1 LKLKQTRDK
10 LATFA
15 QIVVY
20 RMKELEKTKNLVD
33 QLINE
38 PTVHFFVIAVVV
50 FIVYAISNLSGD
62 DVIELDQ
69 REIDARILMQEMVS
83 GQPLTSEQQ
92 EFITASYVEEQILVK
107 EAVELGLDNDAR
119 IHDMLAQKM
128 RHVLSGD
135 IIQPTPAELES
146 FYSSNSE
153 LYRAP
158 ATVSVDELILDTR
171 NEIPIEIQTLISE
184 GVNSDEILEMASGSS
199 APLPNANHLDLS
211 NIFAPEFADAVFQ
224 SQGNEWIGPFS
235 SNRGQHF
242 LRIIERSEERIPPM
256 AEIADRVRLDWI
268 TQEEEIRLQ
277 QEVNKLWDRYEII
290 INDDGSTQH

>member
-1 LKLKQTRDK
+1 
-10 LATFA
+10 
-15 QIVVY
+15 
-20 RMKELEKTKNLVD
+20 MKEPEKTKNLVD
-33 QLINE
+33 KLINE

-50 FIVYAISNLSGD
+50 FIVYAISNLKGD

-242 LRIIERSEERIPPM
+242 LKIIERSEERIPPM
-256 AEIADRVRLDWI
+256 PEIADRVRLDWI

-290 INDDGSTQH
+290 INDDGSAQH

>member
-1 LKLKQTRDK
+1 
-10 LATFA
+10 
-15 QIVVY
+15 
-20 RMKELEKTKNLVD
+20 MKEPEKTKNLVD
-33 QLINE
+33 KLINE

-242 LRIIERSEERIPPM
+242 LKIIERSEERIPPM

>member
-1 LKLKQTRDK
+1 
-10 LATFA
+10 
-15 QIVVY
+15 
-20 RMKELEKTKNLVD
+20 MKEPEKTKNLVD
-33 QLINE
+33 KLINE
-38 PTVHFFVIAVVV
+38 PTVHFFVISVVV
-50 FIVYAISNLSGD
+50 FIVYAISNLNGD

-242 LRIIERSEERIPPM
+242 LKIIERSQERIPPM
-256 AEIADRVRLDWI
+256 AEIADRVRLDWDYPGGRNQ
-268 TQEEEIRLQ
+268 TPTRGKQTL
-277 QEVNKLWDRYEII
+277 
-290 INDDGSTQH
+290 GSL

>member
-1 LKLKQTRDK
+1 
-10 LATFA
+10 
-15 QIVVY
+15 
-20 RMKELEKTKNLVD
+20 MKEPEKTKNLVD

-38 PTVHFFVIAVVV
+38 PTVHFFAIAVVV

-69 REIDARILMQEMVS
+69 REIDARVLMQEMVS
-83 GQPLTSEQQ
+83 GQPLTPEQQ
-92 EFITASYVEEQILVK
+92 EFIAASYVEEQILVK

-135 IIQPTPAELES
+135 IIQPTPAELQS

-184 GVNSDEILEMASGSS
+184 GVNSDEILAIASGSS

-242 LRIIERSEERIPPM
+242 LKITERSEERIPPM

>member
-1 LKLKQTRDK
+1 
-10 LATFA
+10 
-15 QIVVY
+15 
-20 RMKELEKTKNLVD
+20 MKEPEKTKNLVD

-38 PTVHFFVIAVVV
+38 PTVHFFAIAVVV

-290 INDDGSTQH
+290 INDDGSAQH

>member
-1 LKLKQTRDK
+1 
-10 LATFA
+10 
-15 QIVVY
+15 
-20 RMKELEKTKNLVD
+20 MKEPENTKNLVD

-38 PTVHFFVIAVVV
+38 PTVHFFMIAVVV

-242 LRIIERSEERIPPM
+242 LKIIERSEERIPPM

-290 INDDGSTQH
+290 INDDGSAQH

>member
-1 LKLKQTRDK
+1 
-10 LATFA
+10 
-15 QIVVY
+15 
-20 RMKELEKTKNLVD
+20 MKEPEKTKNLVD
-33 QLINE
+33 KLINE

-50 FIVYAISNLSGD
+50 FIVYAISNLNGD

-242 LRIIERSEERIPPM
+242 LKIIERSEERIPPM

-290 INDDGSTQH
+290 INDDRSAQH

>member
-1 LKLKQTRDK
+1 
-10 LATFA
+10 
-15 QIVVY
+15 
-20 RMKELEKTKNLVD
+20 MKEPEKTKNLVD
-33 QLINE
+33 KLINE

-50 FIVYAISNLSGD
+50 FIVYAISNLNGD

-171 NEIPIEIQTLISE
+171 NEIPMEIQTLISE

-242 LRIIERSEERIPPM
+242 LKIIERSEERIPPM

>member
-1 LKLKQTRDK
+1 
-10 LATFA
+10 
-15 QIVVY
+15 
-20 RMKELEKTKNLVD
+20 MKEPEKTKNLVD
-33 QLINE
+33 KLINE

-50 FIVYAISNLSGD
+50 FIVYAISNLNGD

-171 NEIPIEIQTLISE
+171 NEIPMEIQTLISE

-242 LRIIERSEERIPPM
+242 LKIIERSEERIPPM

-290 INDDGSTQH
+290 INDDGSAQH

>member
-1 LKLKQTRDK
+1 
-10 LATFA
+10 
-15 QIVVY
+15 
-20 RMKELEKTKNLVD
+20 MKELEKTKNLVD

-242 LRIIERSEERIPPM
+242 LKIIERSEERIPPM

-290 INDDGSTQH
+290 INDDGSAQH

>member
-1 LKLKQTRDK
+1 
-10 LATFA
+10 
-15 QIVVY
+15 
-20 RMKELEKTKNLVD
+20 MKEPEKTKNLVD
-33 QLINE
+33 KLINE

-50 FIVYAISNLSGD
+50 FIVYAISNLNGD

-135 IIQPTPAELES
+135 IIQPTPTELES

>member
-1 LKLKQTRDK
+1 
-10 LATFA
+10 
-15 QIVVY
+15 
-20 RMKELEKTKNLVD
+20 MKEPEKTKSLVD
-33 QLINE
+33 RLMNE
-38 PTVHFFVIAVVV
+38 PTVHFFMIAVIV
-50 FIVYAISNLSGD
+50 FIVYAISNLSGN

-69 REIDARILMQEMVS
+69 REIDARVLMQEMVS

-171 NEIPIEIQTLISE
+171 NEIPMEIQTLISE

-242 LRIIERSEERIPPM
+242 LKIIERSEERIPPM

-290 INDDGSTQH
+290 INDDGSAQH

>member
-1 LKLKQTRDK
+1 
-10 LATFA
+10 
-15 QIVVY
+15 
-20 RMKELEKTKNLVD
+20 MKEPEKTKNVVD

-242 LRIIERSEERIPPM
+242 LKIIERSEERIPPM

-290 INDDGSTQH
+290 INDDRSAQH

>member
-1 LKLKQTRDK
+1 
-10 LATFA
+10 
-15 QIVVY
+15 
-20 RMKELEKTKNLVD
+20 MKEPEKTKNLVD
-33 QLINE
+33 KLINE

-50 FIVYAISNLSGD
+50 FIVYAISNLNGD

-242 LRIIERSEERIPPM
+242 LKIIERSEERIPPM

>member
-1 LKLKQTRDK
+1 
-10 LATFA
+10 
-15 QIVVY
+15 
-20 RMKELEKTKNLVD
+20 MKEPEKTKSLVD
-33 QLINE
+33 QLMNE
-38 PTVHFFVIAVVV
+38 PTVHFFMIAVIV
-50 FIVYAISNLSGD
+50 FIVYAISNLSSN

-69 REIDARILMQEMVS
+69 REIDARVLMQEMVS
-83 GQPLTSEQQ
+83 GQPLTPEQQ
-92 EFITASYVEEQILVK
+92 EFIAASYVEEQILVK

-242 LRIIERSEERIPPM
+242 LKIIERSEERIPPM

-268 TQEEEIRLQ
+268 TQEEEVRLQ

-290 INDDGSTQH
+290 INDDGSAQH

>member
-1 LKLKQTRDK
+1 
-10 LATFA
+10 
-15 QIVVY
+15 
-20 RMKELEKTKNLVD
+20 MKEPEKTKNLVD
-33 QLINE
+33 QLMNE

-69 REIDARILMQEMVS
+69 REIDARVLMQEMVS

-242 LRIIERSEERIPPM
+242 LKIIERSEERIPPM

-290 INDDGSTQH
+290 INDDGSAQH

>member
-1 LKLKQTRDK
+1 M
-10 LATFA
+10 
-15 QIVVY
+15 VVY
-20 RMKELEKTKNLVD
+20 RMKEPEKTKNLVD

-50 FIVYAISNLSGD
+50 FIVYAISNLNGD

-242 LRIIERSEERIPPM
+242 LKIIERSEERIPPM

-290 INDDGSTQH
+290 INDDGSAQH

>member
-1 LKLKQTRDK
+1 
-10 LATFA
+10 
-15 QIVVY
+15 
-20 RMKELEKTKNLVD
+20 MKEPEKTKNLVD

-50 FIVYAISNLSGD
+50 FIVYAISNLNGD

-242 LRIIERSEERIPPM
+242 LKIIERSEERIPPM

-290 INDDGSTQH
+290 INDDGSAQH

>member
-1 LKLKQTRDK
+1 
-10 LATFA
+10 
-15 QIVVY
+15 
-20 RMKELEKTKNLVD
+20 MKEPEKTKNLVD

-38 PTVHFFVIAVVV
+38 PTVHFFMIAVVV
-50 FIVYAISNLSGD
+50 FIVYAISNLNGD

-242 LRIIERSEERIPPM
+242 LKIIERSEERIPPM

-290 INDDGSTQH
+290 INDDGSAQH

>member
-1 LKLKQTRDK
+1 
-10 LATFA
+10 
-15 QIVVY
+15 
-20 RMKELEKTKNLVD
+20 MKEPEKTKNLVD

-146 FYSSNSE
+146 FYSSNRE

-184 GVNSDEILEMASGSS
+184 GVNSDEILAMALGSS

-242 LRIIERSEERIPPM
+242 LKIIERSEERIPPM

-290 INDDGSTQH
+290 INDDGSAQH

>member
-1 LKLKQTRDK
+1 
-10 LATFA
+10 
-15 QIVVY
+15 
-20 RMKELEKTKNLVD
+20 MKEPEKTKNLVD
-33 QLINE
+33 KLINE

-50 FIVYAISNLSGD
+50 FIVYAISNLNGD

-184 GVNSDEILEMASGSS
+184 GVNSDEILAMALGSS

-242 LRIIERSEERIPPM
+242 LKIIERSEERIPPM

-290 INDDGSTQH
+290 INDDGSAQH

>member
-1 LKLKQTRDK
+1 M
-10 LATFA
+10 
-15 QIVVY
+15 VVY
-20 RMKELEKTKNLVD
+20 RMKEPEKTKNLVD
-33 QLINE
+33 QLMNE
-38 PTVHFFVIAVVV
+38 PTVHFFMIAVVV
-50 FIVYAISNLSGD
+50 FIVYAISNLNGD

-171 NEIPIEIQTLISE
+171 NEIPIEIQTLMSE

-242 LRIIERSEERIPPM
+242 LKIIERSEERIPPM

-290 INDDGSTQH
+290 INDDGSAQH

>member
-1 LKLKQTRDK
+1 
-10 LATFA
+10 
-15 QIVVY
+15 
-20 RMKELEKTKNLVD
+20 MKEPEKTKNLVD
-33 QLINE
+33 KLINE

-50 FIVYAISNLSGD
+50 FIVYAISNLKGD

-171 NEIPIEIQTLISE
+171 NEIPMEIQTLISE

-242 LRIIERSEERIPPM
+242 LKIIERSEERIPPM

-290 INDDGSTQH
+290 INDDGSAQH

>member
-1 LKLKQTRDK
+1 
-10 LATFA
+10 
-15 QIVVY
+15 
-20 RMKELEKTKNLVD
+20 MKEPEKTKSLVD
-33 QLINE
+33 RLINE
-38 PTVHFFVIAVVV
+38 PTVHFFMIAVVV
-50 FIVYAISNLSGD
+50 FIVYAISNLNRD

-69 REIDARILMQEMVS
+69 REIDARVLMQEMVS

-92 EFITASYVEEQILVK
+92 ELIAASYVEEQILVK

-119 IHDMLAQKM
+119 IHDLLAQKM

-146 FYSSNSE
+146 FYNSNSE
-153 LYRAP
+153 LYRVP
-158 ATVSVDELILDTR
+158 ATVSVEELILDTR
-171 NEIPIEIQTLISE
+171 DEIPIKTQTLISQ
-184 GVNSDEILEMASGSS
+184 GVNSVEILAMASGTS
-199 APLPNANHLDLS
+199 APLHNANHLDLS

-224 SQGNEWIGPFS
+224 SQSSEWIGPFS

-242 LRIIERSEERIPPM
+242 LKIIERSEERIPPM

>member
-1 LKLKQTRDK
+1 
-10 LATFA
+10 
-15 QIVVY
+15 
-20 RMKELEKTKNLVD
+20 MKEPEKTKNLVD

-50 FIVYAISNLSGD
+50 FIVYAISNNLSGD

-171 NEIPIEIQTLISE
+171 NEIPIEIETLISE

-242 LRIIERSEERIPPM
+242 LKIIERSEERIPPM

-290 INDDGSTQH
+290 INDDGSAQH

>member
-1 LKLKQTRDK
+1 
-10 LATFA
+10 
-15 QIVVY
+15 
-20 RMKELEKTKNLVD
+20 MKEPEKTKNLVD
-33 QLINE
+33 KLINE

-50 FIVYAISNLSGD
+50 FIVYAISNLNGD

-171 NEIPIEIQTLISE
+171 NEISIEIQTLISE

-242 LRIIERSEERIPPM
+242 LKIIERSEERIPPM
-256 AEIADRVRLDWI
+256 PEIADRVRLDWI

-290 INDDGSTQH
+290 INDDGSAQH

>member
-1 LKLKQTRDK
+1 
-10 LATFA
+10 
-15 QIVVY
+15 
-20 RMKELEKTKNLVD
+20 MKEPEKTKNLVD

-171 NEIPIEIQTLISE
+171 NEIPIEIQTLMSE

-242 LRIIERSEERIPPM
+242 LKIIERSQERIPPM

-290 INDDGSTQH
+290 INDDGSAQH

>member
-1 LKLKQTRDK
+1 
-10 LATFA
+10 
-15 QIVVY
+15 
-20 RMKELEKTKNLVD
+20 MKEPEKTKNLVD
-33 QLINE
+33 KLINE
-38 PTVHFFVIAVVV
+38 PTVHFFVISVVV
-50 FIVYAISNLSGD
+50 FIVYAISNLNGD

-242 LRIIERSEERIPPM
+242 LKIIERSEERIPPM

-290 INDDGSTQH
+290 INDDGSAQH

>member
-1 LKLKQTRDK
+1 
-10 LATFA
+10 
-15 QIVVY
+15 
-20 RMKELEKTKNLVD
+20 MKEPEKTKNLVD

-50 FIVYAISNLSGD
+50 FIVYAISNFSGD

-242 LRIIERSEERIPPM
+242 LKIIERSEERIPPM

-290 INDDGSTQH
+290 INDDGSAQH